1 MLARLVCLSD
11 KCVSLV
17 SVLAWL
23 VCFCVFNPDK
33 CVTLVYV
40 IVWLVSF
47 SKLALFFSLKII
59 LLQFSP
65 LTNFRLANRLTSQR
79 DVLKLS

>member
-33 CVTLVYV
+33 CVCMV
-40 IVWLVSF
+40 
-47 SKLALFFSLKII
+47 SKLALFFYIGIGYILPTVGGYMSFGGCQCSLREQGWGICI
-59 LLQFSP
+59 F
-65 LTNFRLANRLTSQR
+65 
-79 DVLKLS
+79 